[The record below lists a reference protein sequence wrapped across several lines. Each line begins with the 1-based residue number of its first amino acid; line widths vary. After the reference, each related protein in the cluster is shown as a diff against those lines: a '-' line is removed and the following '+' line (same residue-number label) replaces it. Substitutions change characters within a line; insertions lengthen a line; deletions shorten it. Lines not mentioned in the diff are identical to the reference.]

1 MSGADTTSGAPRS
14 NVGDDR
20 LRLDIAPARVELN
33 VGEQAEITVE
43 VTNTSD
49 TIRMFQVDVLG
60 VDRSDV
66 IITAPVLQLFPEER
80 GSSVLYV
87 SLPAS
92 YPAGP
97 HRLGVR
103 ISEPGVTS
111 VPDVV
116 GEFDVVAPAMPAL
129 EVTADPSTSTG
140 GSSTTFI
147 ATLVNTGNT
156 TIDAGV
162 SVTDAERV
170 VTAEVSP
177 EVVSLP
183 PGARGTVQLDV
194 SGPRPW
200 FGMPVIRTVEIT
212 AHTPPEMPRLP
223 DEPEASSFTAV
234 AFAQRPR
241 LSRRAVSIAG
251 LLIAVTVFALVINA
265 SFASVADLS
274 KANEAL
280 LKQSLGADE
289 VAGERAD
296 PGAIGGSV
304 SATTGGGIDGATVE
318 IYEDSTSAVVP
329 VASTVT
335 DADGVY
341 SFGSLPAGVYRV
353 RFTAAGF
360 GELWY
365 PDGGSIADAFP
376 IELGTGSTTDAV
388 DIELTGQV
396 GAVAGRVI
404 GEDPTGAIVAVEI
417 PSDTIEGS
425 DEAGVATVVA
435 AVEIDATGTFELG
448 QLPTPSVYQLVVAK
462 DGYATETLRLDL
474 SAGESVRGLEVLLR
488 RGDGRIT
495 GTVVDATGTPVP
507 GVELSASDGIT
518 TFTTRTLS
526 GASAGT
532 FEFRDL
538 TTPVTLTLAAEP
550 EGYSPQSV
558 TLTLADGQQINDL
571 RIVLAA
577 STGSLAGTV
586 SALNEAGTAS
596 SPLGGVTVQA
606 VGGEAG
612 ASTRTLSI
620 GDVGAWRLDGLPVP
634 GDYTVTFSGEGLQ
647 TQAVAVSLPA
657 GAGADR
663 SGVDVILSPSLASMS
678 GLVVEIGGSEIGGV
692 AVDLASSSVTRSTI
706 TADVPAGQF
715 RFDNL
720 PPGSYT
726 LSFSRVGSSPQT
738 LLVDVTA
745 GPPVTIGP
753 VEIEAQAR
761 ITGEVKRAGV
771 PTADVGVQAYRLADY
786 PSTAAAT
793 TLTAADG
800 SFTIIGVDAPE
811 TYVIEFRVPA
821 GGPVAESRTVFL
833 PAGQT
838 LTMGVVEL

>member
-1 MSGADTTSGAPRS
+1 MSGADTSSGAPRS

-376 IELGTGSTTDAV
+376 IDLGTGSTTDAV
-388 DIELTGQV
+388 DIALTGQV

-507 GVELSASDGIT
+507 GVDLSASDGIT

-586 SALNEAGTAS
+586 TGADGSQ
-596 SPLGGVTVQA
+596 LGGVTVRA
-606 VGGEAG
+606 VGGEAD

-647 TQAVAVSLPA
+647 PQAVAVSLPA

-745 GPPVTIGP
+745 GQAATIGP

-761 ITGEVKRAGV
+761 ITGVVTRAEV

-793 TLTAADG
+793 TLTAPDG
-800 SFTIIGVDAPE
+800 SFTIIGIDAPE

-838 LTMGVVEL
+838 LDMDVVEL

>member
-1 MSGADTTSGAPRS
+1 MSGADTSSGAPRS

-92 YPAGP
+92 YSAGP

-147 ATLVNTGNT
+147 ATLFNTGNT
-156 TIDAGV
+156 TIEAGV
-162 SVTDAERV
+162 TVTDAERV

-223 DEPEASSFTAV
+223 DEPDASSFTAV

-296 PGAIGGSV
+296 PGSIGGSV

-376 IELGTGSTTDAV
+376 IDLGTGSTTDAV

-507 GVELSASDGIT
+507 GVDLSASDGIT

-586 SALNEAGTAS
+586 TGADGSQ
-596 SPLGGVTVQA
+596 LGGVTVRA
-606 VGGEAG
+606 VGGEAD

-663 SGVDVILSPSLASMS
+663 SGVDVTLSPSLASMS
-678 GLVVEIGGSEIGGV
+678 GSVVEIGGSEIGGV

-745 GPPVTIGP
+745 GQAATIGR

-761 ITGEVKRAGV
+761 ITGVVKRAGV

-793 TLTAADG
+793 TLTAPDG
-800 SFTIIGVDAPE
+800 SFTIIGIDAPE

-838 LTMGVVEL
+838 LDMDVVEL

>member
-1 MSGADTTSGAPRS
+1 MTESGSTAPPPRA
-14 NVGDDR
+14 NVGDER
-20 LRLDIAPARVELN
+20 LRLDIAPTYVEMH

-43 VTNTSD
+43 VTNISD
-49 TIRMFQVDVLG
+49 TIRMFQVDILG
-60 VDRSDV
+60 IDRSDV
-66 IITAPVLQLFPEER
+66 VITAPVLQLFPEER
-80 GSSVLYV
+80 GSSVVYV
-87 SLPAS
+87 TLPAS

-97 HRLGVR
+97 HRLGVQ

-116 GEFDVVAPAMPAL
+116 GEFDVVAPAMPAV

-147 ATLVNTGNT
+147 ATVTNTGNT

-170 VTAEVSP
+170 VTADVSP
-177 EVVSLP
+177 PVLSLP

-200 FGMPVIRTVEIT
+200 FGVPIIRTVEIT
-212 AHTPPEMPRLP
+212 AHTPPELPRLP
-223 DEPEASSFTAV
+223 DEPDARSFTAV

-251 LLIAVTVFALVINA
+251 LLIAVTVFALVIQA

-289 VAGERAD
+289 VVGARAD
-296 PGAIGGSV
+296 PGSIGGTV

-318 IYEDSTSAVVP
+318 IYEDSTSAVVA

-335 DADGVY
+335 AADGAY
-341 SFGSLPAGVYRV
+341 SFDSLPAGAYRV

-365 PDGGSIADAFP
+365 PDGGSISDAFP
-376 IELGTGSTTDAV
+376 IDLGTGSTTDAV

-396 GAVAGRVI
+396 GAAAGQVL
-404 GEDPTGAIVAVEI
+404 GEDPAGATVAVEI
-417 PSDTIEGS
+417 PADTIDGS
-425 DEAGVATVVA
+425 TEAGVATVVS

-448 QLPTPSVYQLVVAK
+448 QLPTPSVYQLVVSK
-462 DGYATETLRLDL
+462 DGFATETLLLELD
-474 SAGESVRGLEVLLR
+474 AGESVRGIEVLLR

-507 GVELSASDGIT
+507 GVDLTASDGIT
-518 TFTTRTLS
+518 TFSTRTLS
-526 GASAGT
+526 GASAGS

-550 EGYSPQSV
+550 EGYTPQSV
-558 TLTLADGQQINDL
+558 TLTLSDGQQINDL
-571 RIVLAA
+571 RVVLAA

-586 SALNEAGTAS
+586 TDADGSAV
-596 SPLGGVTVQA
+596 GGVIVRA
-606 VGGEAG
+606 VGGEVDI
-612 ASTRTLSI
+612 STRTLSI
-620 GDVGAWRLDGLPVP
+620 GDVGTWRLDGLPVP
-634 GDYTVTFSGEGLQ
+634 GDYTVTFSADGLQ
-647 TQAVAVSLPA
+647 TQAVAEFLPA
-657 GAGADR
+657 GVGADR
-663 SGVDVILSPSLASMS
+663 AGVDVVLSPALASVRGS
-678 GLVVEIGGSEIGGV
+678 VVEVGDPGLPIGGV
-692 AVDLASSSVTRSTI
+692 SIDLASSSVTRSTI
-706 TADVPAGQF
+706 SADDPAGQF

-726 LSFSRVGSSPQT
+726 LSFSRIGSSPQT
-738 LLVDVTA
+738 LLVEVTA
-745 GPPVTIGP
+745 GPPEIVGP
-753 VEIEAQAR
+753 VEMEAQAR
-761 ITGEVKRAGV
+761 ITGEVTRAGL
-771 PTADVGVQAYRLADY
+771 PAADVGVQAYRLADY

-793 TLTAADG
+793 TLTGADG
-800 SFTIIGVDAPE
+800 RFTIIGVDAPE
-811 TYVIEFRVPA
+811 TYVVEFRVPA
-821 GGPVAESRTVFL
+821 GGPVAESKTVFL
-833 PAGQT
+833 PAGEALDIGQVA
-838 LTMGVVEL
+838 L

>member
-1 MSGADTTSGAPRS
+1 MSDSGSTAPPPRA

-20 LRLDIAPARVELN
+20 LRLDIAPAYVELN

-60 VDRSDV
+60 IDRSDV
-66 IITAPVLQLFPEER
+66 VITAPVLQLFPEER
-80 GSSVLYV
+80 GSSVVYV
-87 SLPAS
+87 TLPAS

-97 HRLGVR
+97 HRLGIR

-116 GEFDVVAPAMPAL
+116 GEFDVVAPAMPAV

-147 ATLVNTGNT
+147 ATVTNTGNT

-170 VTAEVSP
+170 VTADVSP
-177 EVVSLP
+177 PVLSLP

-200 FGMPVIRTVEIT
+200 FGMPIIRTVEIT
-212 AHTPPEMPRLP
+212 AHTPPELPRLP
-223 DEPEASSFTAV
+223 DEPDARSFTAV

-251 LLIAVTVFALVINA
+251 LLIAVTVFALVIQA

-296 PGAIGGSV
+296 PGSIGGTV

-335 DADGVY
+335 DADGGY
-341 SFGSLPAGVYRV
+341 SFGSLPAGLYRV

-365 PDGGSIADAFP
+365 PDGGSISDAFP
-376 IELGTGSTTDAV
+376 IDLGTGSTTDEV

-396 GAVAGRVI
+396 GAAAGRVL
-404 GEDPTGAIVAVEI
+404 GEDPAGAIVAVEI
-417 PSDTIEGS
+417 PSDTIDGS
-425 DEAGVATVVA
+425 TEAGVATVVT

-448 QLPTPSVYQLVVAK
+448 QLPTPSVYQLVVSK
-462 DGYATETLRLDL
+462 DGYATETLTLELD
-474 SAGESVRGLEVLLR
+474 AGEAVRGIEVLLR

-507 GVELSASDGIT
+507 GVDLTASDGIT

-526 GASAGT
+526 GASAGS

-550 EGYSPQSV
+550 EGYTPQSV
-558 TLTLADGQQINDL
+558 TLTLADGQQISDL
-571 RIVLAA
+571 RVVLAA
-577 STGSLAGTV
+577 STGSLAGTITAV
-586 SALNEAGTAS
+586 DGSA
-596 SPLGGVTVQA
+596 LGGVTVRA
-606 VGGEAG
+606 VGGETDS
-612 ASTRTLSI
+612 STRTLSI
-620 GDVGAWRLDGLPVP
+620 GDVGTWRLDGLPVP
-634 GDYTVTFSGEGLQ
+634 GDYTVTFSGDGLQ

-663 SGVDVILSPSLASMS
+663 AGVDVVLSPSLASVRGS
-678 GLVVEIGGSEIGGV
+678 VVEIGGAEIGGV
-692 AVDLASSSVTRSTI
+692 SIDLASSSVTRSTI
-706 TADVPAGQF
+706 SADVPAGQF

-726 LSFSRVGSSPQT
+726 LSFSRIGSSPQT

-745 GPPVTIGP
+745 GEIATIDR
-753 VEIEAQAR
+753 VEMEAQAR
-761 ITGEVKRAGV
+761 ITGTVTRAGV
-771 PTADVGVQAYRLADY
+771 ATADVGVQAYRLADY

-793 TLTAADG
+793 TLTDADG
-800 SFTIIGVDAPE
+800 RFTIIGVDAPE
-811 TYVIEFRVPA
+811 TYVVEFRVPA

-833 PAGQT
+833 PAGET
-838 LTMGVVEL
+838 LDMGEVAL

>member
-1 MSGADTTSGAPRS
+1 MSGSDTASGAPRS

-20 LRLDIAPARVELN
+20 LRLDIAPAQVELN

-223 DEPEASSFTAV
+223 AEPDASSFTAV

-280 LKQSLGADE
+280 LKQSLGGDE

-296 PGAIGGSV
+296 PGAIGGAV

-341 SFGSLPAGVYRV
+341 SFGSLPEGVYRV

-388 DIELTGQV
+388 NIELTGQV

-507 GVELSASDGIT
+507 GVDLSASDGIT

-586 SALNEAGTAS
+586 TGADGSQ
-596 SPLGGVTVQA
+596 LGGVTVRA
-606 VGGEAG
+606 VGGEAD

-678 GLVVEIGGSEIGGV
+678 GSVVEIGGSEIGGV

-745 GPPVTIGP
+745 GQAATIGP

-761 ITGEVKRAGV
+761 ITGVVTRAGV
-771 PTADVGVQAYRLADY
+771 PTADVGVQSYRLADY

-833 PAGQT
+833 PAGET
-838 LTMGVVEL
+838 LDMDVVEL